1 MTRRIA
7 AAAALFC
14 GLLLAGCATPQRADP
29 LEAMN
34 RRVFAFNDALDEAVL
49 APVARGYARV
59 VSAPVRHGVGN
70 VFANPLDV
78 GSAINLFLQGR
89 PIDGLSDL
97 ARFGIN
103 STVGV
108 FGIFDPATPWG
119 MPRHGED
126 FGQTLGRWGVG
137 PGAYVV
143 WPLLGPSALRDSLAM
158 PVDYV
163 TSPRFELAATPL
175 QITQARSS
183 LLSASSVL
191 DAVALD
197 RYLFVRDFYLQR
209 RQSLVHDGHPPA
221 STSANADAGSF
232 SSSNP
237 QVPKDE

>member
-7 AAAALFC
+7 AAAALLC
-14 GLLLAGCATPQRADP
+14 GLLLAGCATPQRPDP

-59 VSAPVRHGVGN
+59 VPAKVRHSVGN
-70 VFANPLDV
+70 VFSNPLDV

-97 ARFGIN
+97 ARFGVN
-103 STVGV
+103 TTVGV

-175 QITQARSS
+175 QVTQARSS
-183 LLSASSVL
+183 LLSASSML
-191 DAVALD
+191 DEVALD

-209 RQSLVHDGHPPA
+209 RQSLVYDGNPPL
-221 STSANADAGSF
+221 STLTSADADSSF
-232 SSSNP
+232 SNP
-237 QVPKDE
+237 QVTKDE